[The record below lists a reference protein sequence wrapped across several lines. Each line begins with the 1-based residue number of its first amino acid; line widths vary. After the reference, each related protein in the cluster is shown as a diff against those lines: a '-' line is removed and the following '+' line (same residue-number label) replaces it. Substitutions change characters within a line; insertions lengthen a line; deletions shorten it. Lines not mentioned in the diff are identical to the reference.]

1 MLQSTL
7 ESTLSQLNLT
17 VSELEKMPKSLQP
30 EEALFTG
37 DGNEKNSTELAEQT
51 PNCSSN
57 VNNNSSP
64 LKVPGCEEQ
73 LATNKFKLHPHL
85 EQFHWAR
92 QLFAEAALLSDRTMT
107 RPDAILDEHLTRVWP
122 RRAREMT
129 REDRIMDDSSQT
141 QFGWPYRFR
150 RRRGTCREPHSQP
163 SQTSGVTAVVPQIPH
178 YIEEL
183 SSSNVD
189 SSPNTTH
196 SQRQHLDHISD
207 LSTVECSPEVNVDL
221 PNSAL
226 RSSNY
231 ETGIVRYQRLQ
242 HLGYPHYHHH
252 HFHQHHHYHHHRHH
266 HFHHYHHQ
274 LMAQWQC
281 ENCPQQSYEMYLQT
295 KNCTTGPTEGVT
307 CPSIA
312 PADNERSMEK
322 SCQEFHEP
330 QQLTQ
335 LPRTKTVDEVVFR
348 ENVAMPSEDEQQCNG
363 SSSVTTS
370 LSDFIDCEVYVSE
383 QSQPFILGSSLI
395 PRPNRAVSA
404 PSIELPSTVVSRHES
419 SSSRMTEI
427 SSLKYCGR
435 SKSLTYLPCS
445 LGSYAHPNLTNQKSI
460 SRTIPLMSVISKL
473 PGHTMPHIAHWN
485 GKSITLGE
493 YKRLLFGKQE
503 YLDGQLDHFRYFFK
517 CYSNEFP
524 PGLVYE
530 EVQDDS
536 AQIPLWDG
544 RVWGKV
550 EYC

>member
-37 DGNEKNSTELAEQT
+37 DGNEKNVTELAEQN

-73 LATNKFKLHPHL
+73 LTTNKFKLHPRL

-92 QLFAEAALLSDRTMT
+92 QLFAEAARLSDRTMT

-163 SQTSGVTAVVPQIPH
+163 SQASGVTAVVPQIPH
-178 YIEEL
+178 YIEEPTT
-183 SSSNVD
+183 SNVD
-189 SSPNTTH
+189 TSPNTTL
-196 SQRQHLDHISD
+196 SQHPHLDHIPD
-207 LSTVECSPEVNVDL
+207 LSTVECSPEDDL
-221 PNSAL
+221 SYFP
-226 RSSNY
+226 SNLY
-231 ETGIVRYQRLQ
+231 
-242 HLGYPHYHHH
+242 
-252 HFHQHHHYHHHRHH
+252 F
-266 HFHHYHHQ
+266 
-274 LMAQWQC
+274 
-281 ENCPQQSYEMYLQT
+281 S
-295 KNCTTGPTEGVT
+295 
-307 CPSIA
+307 
-312 PADNERSMEK
+312 
-322 SCQEFHEP
+322 
-330 QQLTQ
+330 
-335 LPRTKTVDEVVFR
+335 
-348 ENVAMPSEDEQQCNG
+348 VAVLSEDEQQCNG
-363 SSSVTTS
+363 SFSVTTS

-383 QSQPFILGSSLI
+383 QSQQFILGSSLI

-404 PSIELPSTVVSRHES
+404 RKFLH
-419 SSSRMTEI
+419 
-427 SSLKYCGR
+427 G
-435 SKSLTYLPCS
+435 
-445 LGSYAHPNLTNQKSI
+445 
-460 SRTIPLMSVISKL
+460 
-473 PGHTMPHIAHWN
+473 
-485 GKSITLGE
+485 
-493 YKRLLFGKQE
+493 
-503 YLDGQLDHFRYFFK
+503 YFFK
-517 CYSNEFP
+517 CCSNEFP

-530 EVQDDS
+530 EVRDDS
-536 AQIPLWDG
+536 TQIPLWDG